1 MAVSNV
7 TELRARKAH
16 DAVVTTDPIA
26 AVVATPE
33 ATVEED
39 TVAGASEEEE
49 ASEVAGAGAN
59 GEGAIP
65 KAKVIPQCVV
75 AADSQSR

>member
-1 MAVSNV
+1 
-7 TELRARKAH
+7 
-16 DAVVTTDPIA
+16 
-26 AVVATPE
+26 VAE
-33 ATVEED
+33 
-39 TVAGASEEEE
+39 ASEEEE
-49 ASEVAGAGAN
+49 ASEVAEAGAN